1 MSKRFRNAIAA
12 QGGACNALALSN
24 ALTDAIREVRAE
36 NASERDCAACKLIA
50 HQLSFL
56 LNVATLELEPNAY
69 TAAMTRCEEYVAGAA
84 AFERGAMIPDRDT
97 ASESFRD
104 GFMTAACRRFQ

>member
-56 LNVATLELEPNAY
+56 LNVASLELEPNAY
-69 TAAMTRCEEYVAGAA
+69 SAAMTRCEQYVAGAA
-84 AFERGAMIPDRDT
+84 AFERGEMIPDT
-97 ASESFRD
+97 GSATPAFRD
-104 GFMTAACRRFQ
+104 GFMSEACKRFQ